1 MGKMCNDIYK
11 YHPTDGQHKMR
22 GVSKMRCKC
31 IAVIISAL
39 MILSILSLPVFAAYP
54 RTVRGYVYV
63 NGVVT
68 KPDQVILHM
77 SSQDIPAKELFDDG
91 YYIIDFSAED
101 NETGTFT
108 VVVNGNNYPVNKT
121 FITEHNVYVYYID
134 LHVWTSGENHPP
146 DKPSYPSPANG
157 ATGVD
162 IDVTLSWQCID
173 PDGDNLTY
181 DVYFGTSSNPPKVSD
196 NQSSTSYTPSLNYGE
211 TYYWRIVAWDEHG
224 EKSEG
229 DVWTFTTK
237 SKPSSGGG
245 GTGGGTGGGSTGG
258 TTGGGATGGTTGGG
272 ASTGGPVEETPPNNP
287 PVADPGG
294 PYYGI
299 AGTVITFNASGSH
312 DPENSTIEYR
322 WDFDGDGTWD
332 TEWLATPY
340 AEYTYQVA
348 GNYTVILE
356 VKDDL
361 NATSSAQTT
370 AIIAKAYNYPPNEPS
385 IDGPSSGYVNES
397 YSFTIVATDNDGD
410 AIKYFISWGDGTTTE
425 TDFLPN
431 GTSIDLNHSWSQPGN
446 YTISVK
452 AYDNNT
458 YSGEVKWNISV
469 KSKTT
474 TKEEDLTIYYLL
486 IGILLILLV
495 ILILLTAARRKKK
508 EEEKKKKA
516 PTKSKGKKKK

>member
-1 MGKMCNDIYK
+1 
-11 YHPTDGQHKMR
+11 
-22 GVSKMRCKC
+22 MRCKYV
-31 IAVIISAL
+31 AVIVSAL
-39 MILSILSLPVFAAYP
+39 IILSVLSFTVFAAAPRTARGYVHINNVITKPDNVILSIAGENISA
-54 RTVRGYVYV
+54 T
-63 NGVVT
+63 
-68 KPDQVILHM
+68 
-77 SSQDIPAKELFDDG
+77 LFDDG
-91 YYIIDFSAED
+91 YYIVDFSAED
-101 NETGTFT
+101 GETGVFTVIVNGESYLANETLA
-108 VVVNGNNYPVNKT
+108 
-121 FITEHNVYVYYID
+121 TEHNVGVYNID
-134 LHVWTSGENHPP
+134 IHVWTSGENNPP
-146 DKPSYPSPANG
+146 DKPSNPSPADG
-157 ATGVD
+157 ATDVEID
-162 IDVTLSWQCID
+162 ITLSWQCSD
-173 PDGDNLTY
+173 PDGDSLTY
-181 DVYFGTSSNPPKVSD
+181 DVYFGTSSNPPKVSS
-196 NQSSTSYTPSLNYGE
+196 NQSATTYHLSNLQYST
-211 TYYWRIVAWDEHG
+211 TYYWKTVAWDEHG
-224 EKSEG
+224 EKNES

-245 GTGGGTGGGSTGG
+245 GTGGGTGGGGTGG

-272 ASTGGPVEETPPNNP
+272 ASTGESAEETPPNNP

-299 AGTVITFNASGSH
+299 AGTVITFNASGSY

-332 TEWLATPY
+332 TEWLSTHY
-340 AEYTYQVA
+340 TEYTYQVA

-356 VKDDL
+356 VKDAL

-370 AIIAKAYNYPPNEPS
+370 AIIAEAYNYPPNEPS

-397 YSFTIVATDNDGD
+397 YNFTIVATDNDGD
-410 AIKYFISWGDGTTTE
+410 AIKYFINWGDGTTTE

-431 GTSIDLNHSWSQPGN
+431 GTSIKLDHSWSQPGN

-458 YSGEVKWNISV
+458 YSGEVKWNVSV

-495 ILILLTAARRKKK
+495 ILILLAAAKRKKK
-508 EEEKKKKA
+508 EEEQKKKEA
-516 PTKSKGKKKK
+516 AAKSKGKKKK